1 MDSNTKTN
9 QYQIY
14 QVCKDLTERLP
25 DLLYD
30 LDIEYRDSGQSY
42 SFCCP
47 VHGGDNPMGASI
59 RKNSGYWNCWT
70 HSCHDDFKNTIFG
83 FVRGVLSHKKGSR
96 ATMQECLEWCLNFLG
111 IKEIDLSNE
120 EDKFRYFKEMK
131 LVEVFHQELDRSLL
145 NITREQVRSS
155 LEIPSTF
162 YQDTT
167 RQDRNFSKEILDQ
180 FDVGDCFTKG
190 KEMYYRAVVPIY
202 DESYQYVGCIG
213 RTLNE
218 GYVKWKNSK
227 NFEKSHYLYGLNFAK
242 DAILQTRTVNI
253 VEGQSCIWRLH
264 EAGFANSV
272 GIFGAELSQ
281 SQLLLL
287 EMSGAL
293 NIVILTD
300 SDEAGRKAA
309 QKIIHRGGRR
319 FNYILPALETKD
331 IAEMSA
337 SNTKTFLG
345 EIYDKYNCPLW
356 KKG

>member
-1 MDSNTKTN
+1 MDSSTTIN

-25 DLLYD
+25 ELLD
-30 LDIEYRDSGQSY
+30 ALDITYRDAGQSY

-59 RKNSGYWNCWT
+59 RKTGGYWNCWT
-70 HSCHDDFKNTIFG
+70 HSCHDDFKNSIFG
-83 FVRGVLSHKKGSR
+83 FVRGVLSHQRGSR
-96 ATMQECLEWCLNFLG
+96 VTMQSCLEWCLSFLG
-111 IKEIDLSNE
+111 LKDIDLSDE
-120 EDKFRYFKEMK
+120 QERFRYFKEMK
-131 LVEVFHQELDRSLL
+131 LIELFNQELDRTPSS
-145 NITREQVRSS
+145 ITREQIRSS
-155 LEIPSTF
+155 LEIPSKF

-167 RQDRNFSKEILDQ
+167 RQDRNFSKEILNK

-202 DESYQYVGCIG
+202 DENNQYVGCIG

-218 GYVKWKNSK
+218 GYAKWKNSK

-242 DAILQTRTVNI
+242 EAILHTRTVNI

-264 EAGFANSV
+264 EAGFINSV

-293 NIVILTD
+293 NLVILTD
-300 SDEAGRKAA
+300 SDEAGNKAA
-309 QKIIHRGGRR
+309 QKIINKGGRR
-319 FNYILPALETKD
+319 FNYIRPTLETKD
-331 IAEMSA
+331 IAEKSVL
-337 SNTKTFLG
+337 NTKTFLG
-345 EIYDKYNCPLW
+345 EIYDKYNCLLW

>member
-1 MDSNTKTN
+1 MDSSTKTN

-14 QVCKDLTERLP
+14 QICKDLTEKLP
-25 DLLYD
+25 ELLD
-30 LDIEYRDSGQSY
+30 ALDVEYRDSGQSY

-47 VHGGDNPMGASI
+47 VHGGDNPLGASI
-59 RKNSGYWNCWT
+59 RKANGYWGCWT
-70 HSCHDDFKNTIFG
+70 NSCQDDFKNTIFG
-83 FVRGVLSHKKGSR
+83 FVRGVLSRKKGSR
-96 ATMQECLEWCLNFLG
+96 ATMQECLEWCLSFLG
-111 IKEIDLSNE
+111 LKEVDLTIE

-131 LVEVFHQELDRSLL
+131 LIEIFHKELERHQSE
-145 NITREQVRSS
+145 ITREQIRSS
-155 LEIPSTF
+155 LIIPSSF
-162 YQDTT
+162 YLDKT
-167 RQDRNFSKEILDQ
+167 RQDRDFSKEILDK

-202 DESYQYVGCIG
+202 DENYQYVGCIG
-213 RTLNE
+213 RTLND
-218 GYVKWKNSK
+218 GYAKWKNSK

-264 EAGFANSV
+264 EAGFINSV
-272 GIFGAELSQ
+272 GIFGAELSE

-287 EMSGAL
+287 EKSGVL

-309 QKIIHRGGRR
+309 QKIINRGGRR
-319 FNYILPALETKD
+319 FNYILPTLETKD

-337 SNTKTFLG
+337 SNTETFLG
-345 EIYDKYNCPLW
+345 EIYDKYNCPMW